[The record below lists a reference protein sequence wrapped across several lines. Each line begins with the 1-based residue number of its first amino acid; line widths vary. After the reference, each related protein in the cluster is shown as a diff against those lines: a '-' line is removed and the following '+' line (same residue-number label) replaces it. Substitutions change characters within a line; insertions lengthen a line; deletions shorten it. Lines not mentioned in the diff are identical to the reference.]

1 METPQGGEYPRTPY
15 NHSIRAECEKLEY
28 MVFSQWSDIIQKKK
42 IKSVFCSV
50 ERSGTLQKARP
61 FPALFPHKHIFI
73 IQKS

>member
-1 METPQGGEYPRTPY
+1 
-15 NHSIRAECEKLEY
+15 

-42 IKSVFCSV
+42 NKSAFCSV
-50 ERSGTLQKARP
+50 PRSGTLQKARF